1 MSINLSTKKIIKDWT
16 DYNNHLN
23 IAYYI
28 LIFDLY
34 GAEVL
39 MNKFKMGE
47 QSAKTKKKKYNGCGI
62 SHCLSSGGS

>member
-1 MSINLSTKKIIKDWT
+1 MSINLSTKNIIKDWT

-47 QSAKTKKKKYNGCGI
+47 QSAKTKKKVQ
-62 SHCLSSGGS
+62 